1 MKVLRIATRRSQLAL
16 VQSRWVR
23 ERLLELDPELEVE
36 LVEVVTRGDQ
46 IQHVPL
52 PQVGGKGLFTREIEE
67 VLLRAEADLAVHS
80 LKDLPGEMPAGL
92 TLAAVPERADPRDA
106 LVLSQERHGHL
117 LEERAAR
124 EVEFQQQLGG
134 AMSGMELVGL
144 AGRLVPDPFWFRH
157 AAPAEGVLG
166 TGSSRRV
173 QQMRRWLPG
182 LRAEDIRGNVDT
194 RLRKL
199 DAGDYD
205 ALILAAAGLKRLGL
219 GARISAI
226 LPPHL
231 MVPAPGQG
239 ALAVQARGDDVATLA
254 LLGRLEH
261 SDSRAQVTAERAVLV
276 PLGGGCTAPIGA
288 HAVVDGET
296 IKVHAIVL
304 APDSDR
310 FVEVTVSGA
319 RDDAAGVG
327 ALAARQLL
335 DRGADEIL
343 RGT

>member
-1 MKVLRIATRRSQLAL
+1 MKLLRIATRRSQLAL

-80 LKDLPGEMPAGL
+80 LKDLPDEMPTGL
-92 TLAAVPERADPRDA
+92 VLAAVPERADARDA
-106 LVLSQERHGHL
+106 LVLGQERHKRI
-117 LEERAAR
+117 LEERAVR
-124 EVEFQQQLGG
+124 EVEFHQQARGP
-134 AMSGMELVGL
+134 MSALELAGL
-144 AGRLVPDPFWFRH
+144 AERLVPDPFWFRD
-157 AAPAEGVLG
+157 AVPAEGVLG

-219 GARISAI
+219 GTRISAI
-226 LPPHL
+226 MPPHL

-239 ALAVQARGDDVATLA
+239 ALAVQARGDDLATLV

-261 SDSRAQVTAERAVLV
+261 SDTRARVTAERAVLA

-288 HAVVDGET
+288 YAVVDGDT
-296 IKVHAIVL
+296 ITLHAIVL
-304 APDSDR
+304 APNSDR

-319 RDDAAGVG
+319 RGDAAGVG
-327 ALAARQLL
+327 ALAAHQLL
-335 DRGADEIL
+335 NRGADEVL
-343 RGT
+343 RGP